1 MALGNTQQED
11 PVIALGKALSL
22 VGKAI
27 AAAAKGLFSNPSTEE
42 QRDLNATIAELE
54 LKKAAIRAQIDAL
67 IAGSTTIAGPTAA
80 QVTEISSLTGEV
92 ERLTNQTI
100 AVSGAIKLTS
110 RVLALATDVIAASKG
125 PAAATGSKGGVA

>member
-1 MALGNTQQED
+1 MALENTQQED
-11 PVIALGKALSL
+11 PVIALGNALSL

-27 AAAAKGLFSNPSTEE
+27 AAAAKGLLSNPSTEE

-110 RVLALATDVIAASKG
+110 RVLALATEVASASQDPGKPKG
-125 PAAATGSKGGVA
+125 